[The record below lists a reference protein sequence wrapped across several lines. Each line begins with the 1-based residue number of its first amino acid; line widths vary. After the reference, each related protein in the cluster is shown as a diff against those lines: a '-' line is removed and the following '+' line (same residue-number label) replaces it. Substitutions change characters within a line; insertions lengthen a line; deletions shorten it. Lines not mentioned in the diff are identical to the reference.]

1 MRIKQILFLTFGLFW
16 CACGRYA
23 NRANNAPAAAIG
35 QQIEETSMF
44 LVADT
49 IHDGG
54 LLLLHHI
61 AIADA
66 KGEVLYV
73 DSTEDYEPDPCKAV
87 MWDEEHRNGYI
98 ILRQFSPCDD
108 ASTLILRTDG
118 HRILS
123 HRLVPADSAAQ
134 GISAVANP

>member
-1 MRIKQILFLTFGLFW
+1 MRIKQILFLVFGLL
-16 CACGRYA
+16 CYACGRH
-23 NRANNAPAAAIG
+23 ANNASAADFG
-35 QQIEETSMF
+35 QQIEETSLF

-54 LLLLHHI
+54 LQLLHHI
-61 AIADA
+61 VIVDV
-66 KGEVLYV
+66 KGEVLFV

-108 ASTLILRTDG
+108 APTLILRTDG
-118 HRILS
+118 HRILFHCLAS
-123 HRLVPADSAAQ
+123 ADSVAQ
-134 GISAVANP
+134 GTAEIANP